1 MIRSSNAPTTGATE
15 PADAPNPALAEA
27 AQAALAGEHAAVY
40 GYGVA
45 GAHLADDEREAAR
58 EALDAH
64 RARRDALTAQID
76 TMGTEPVA
84 ALAAYV
90 LPFPV
95 TDATTA
101 RQLAGVIEQ
110 RLGPLYTD
118 LVAAGSDPDV
128 RALAALA
135 VVDTAVRATRWTGT
149 TSAFPGLDGRP
160 GAPLPTPTPSTESTP
175 STTAPAP

>member
-1 MIRSSNAPTTGATE
+1 MIRSSTSPTGATE
-15 PADAPNPALAEA
+15 PAAVPDPALTKA

-64 RARRDALTAQID
+64 RARRDALSAQIAAL
-76 TMGTEPVA
+76 GAAPVA
-84 ALAAYV
+84 ALPAYA

-95 TDATTA
+95 TDAATA
-101 RQLAGVIEQ
+101 RQLAGVLEQ

-135 VVDTAVRATRWTGT
+135 VVDTAVRATRLTGT

-160 GAPLPTPTPSTESTP
+160 GAPLPTSTPSTPSTP
-175 STTAPAP
+175 STTAPPP